1 MELAAAGTLTQPGR
15 LISAALNYPVAFT
28 ACFQFS
34 ELISTYTKIADDWV
48 AETPSDAHDVLA
60 LVNFVIAAMGR
71 QGCDAEGKSIIGRAR
86 DRFDALVALES
97 IREWVN
103 EIDLREFRNEIAA
116 GRGSGAAD
124 AVIRARLGA
133 DA

>member
-1 MELAAAGTLTQPGR
+1 MLNRVAPE
-15 LISAALNYPVAFT
+15 IDALPE
-28 ACFQFS
+28 FS

-71 QGCDAEGKSIIGRAR
+71 QGCDAEGNSIIGRDR
-86 DRFDALVALES
+86 DCFDALVALES

-124 AVIRARLGA
+124 AVIRARVGA